1 MFRKILIATCVAL
14 VELAAGITGIAGTA
28 GADVR
33 VVRIG
38 VQGATCAT

>member
-1 MFRKILIATCVAL
+1 MNNRIGFVAA
-14 VELAAGITGIAGTA
+14 VAAAVWAGIA

-33 VVRIG
+33 SVRIG